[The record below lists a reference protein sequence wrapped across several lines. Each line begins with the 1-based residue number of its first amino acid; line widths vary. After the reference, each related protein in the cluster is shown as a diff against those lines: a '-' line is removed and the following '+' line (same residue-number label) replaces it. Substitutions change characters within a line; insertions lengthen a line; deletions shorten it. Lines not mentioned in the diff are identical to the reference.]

1 MEKPDGLPLP
11 SGKALLFGW
20 APSQRKAGEEF
31 QGEWVQMPP
40 SSEGA
45 APSSSQAM
53 LVCPPL
59 PLSEVFCQKQH
70 FRKLKKKKKKRG
82 GAGREGWEKA
92 TRFIDDLCS
101 DTNFCYFYPTELRNH
116 NPWMKRQWTNS
127 VKP

>member
-11 SGKALLFGW
+11 SGKAPLFGW

-70 FRKLKKKKKKRG
+70 FRKLKKKKKRGVGRG
-82 GAGREGWEKA
+82 GRDGKKQPVLLMTFAQ
-92 TRFIDDLCS
+92 TQISVIFIRL
-101 DTNFCYFYPTELRNH
+101 N
-116 NPWMKRQWTNS
+116 
-127 VKP
+127 